1 MTQDLSKNA
10 NRFIIFSVFFT
21 ARAYYPVLA
30 ILFLDLG
37 LTLDQFVL
45 LNLVWAAT
53 IFLFEVPSGAL
64 ADTIGRR
71 KLLIAASVLMIVE
84 MTCLLFAPRD
94 GGVLL
99 LVLCTLNRI
108 CSGLSEAC
116 ASGADEALAY
126 DSLAKE
132 NRTAAWD
139 NLLARAMRWRSA
151 GFVIA
156 MIIGGLLY
164 DPKVINFIMPA
175 SFQLTADLVHRLPVV
190 LVLCQAFVCLVFT
203 LRMVEPRQN
212 EIEPIQNKSEVI
224 QNEIETSQNEK
235 ERNQSESE
243 HHKDYPAVKST
254 VANTIRLTLNTAR
267 WVLTNRVLLVAI
279 LIGVAIDSITRNFAT
294 INSSYFRM
302 IELPEWTYGFIG
314 AIMGVM
320 AWFIPAIAKR
330 LNERFSMLANLGF
343 TAVTSLIGLI
353 IVVPMWPIYG
363 VLPAIF
369 LMTMIGFLSFTLSRV
384 LHQEADSS
392 RRATVLS
399 VKGLIF
405 NFGYGAFSLGFSG
418 LLAYASKESKDTAL
432 QQVLTWQVPYF
443 TIFIVALFVWAGF
456 YLKRKN

>member
-132 NRTAAWD
+132 NRTGAWYK
-139 NLLARAMRWRSA
+139 LLSKAMQWRSA

-164 DPKVINFIMPA
+164 DPKIINFIMPT
-175 SFQLTADLVHRLPVV
+175 SFQLTADLVHRLPVA
-190 LVLCQAFVCLVFT
+190 LVLLQAFVCLVFT
-203 LRMVEPRQN
+203 LRM
-212 EIEPIQNKSEVI
+212 IEPLQEK
-224 QNEIETSQNEK
+224 IETSQNKNEDNK
-235 ERNQSESE
+235 NDSSNYKY
-243 HHKDYPAVKST
+243 HAAVKST

-267 WVLTNRVLLVAI
+267 WVVTNRVLLVAI

-314 AIMGVM
+314 AIMGVLS
-320 AWFIPAIAKR
+320 WFVPTIAKR

-343 TAVTSLIGLI
+343 TAATCLIGLI

-369 LMTMIGFLSFTLSRV
+369 LMTMMGFLSFTLSRV

-432 QQVLTWQVPYF
+432 QQVLMWQVPYF
-443 TIFIVALFVWAGF
+443 TVLIVALFVWAGF
-456 YLKRKN
+456 YLKRKS